1 MQEASNQIIFL
12 TFATCKP
19 LLKVPS
25 DGSGGRHTCK
35 GVTVRFDFD
44 GL

>member
-19 LLKVPS
+19 LLKAPLG
-25 DGSGGRHTCK
+25 GSGVGIHVK
-35 GVTVRFDFD
+35 A
-44 GL
+44 